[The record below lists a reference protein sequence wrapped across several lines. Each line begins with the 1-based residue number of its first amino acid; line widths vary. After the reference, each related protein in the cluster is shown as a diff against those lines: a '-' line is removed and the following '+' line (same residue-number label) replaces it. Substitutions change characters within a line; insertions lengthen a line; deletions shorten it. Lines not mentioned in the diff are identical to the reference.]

1 MSTPA
6 KFDYQK
12 FGISNKTD
20 ELAEVFTSCF

>member
-12 FGISNKTD
+12 FDVSNKTD